1 MKAVVL
7 KSFGDVDALAVQ
19 DMPEPEFGPGDVK
32 VRVTAAGIN
41 PVDSKIRRGEM
52 QELMPVTFPTILGR
66 DVSGEVMEVGA
77 NVKGFQPGDRVMGM
91 VHGGYAEVVVAPAN
105 VWAKVPHSLELRDAA
120 ALPMV
125 TLTGAQLIEEQ
136 VKPARG
142 DTVLITGALGAVGR
156 AAIHAAHALGVKVWA
171 GVRAQQAEQA
181 RRELNMEG
189 VVAIDRPEEVAKLPT
204 LDAVADTVGGKAVT
218 PVLDKVKRGGKVC
231 SVVGE
236 PVGAKERGLVGS
248 FFLSH
253 PDGPR
258 LARLAES
265 VAKGELLIPIAQT
278 FPLDAAKEAQKHA
291 ETAGTGKVLLVN

>member
-1 MKAVVL
+1 MKAVIL
-7 KSFGDVDALAVQ
+7 KAFGDVDALAVQ
-19 DMPEPEFGPGDVK
+19 DMPEPEFGADDVK

-52 QELMPVTFPTILGR
+52 QDLMPVTFPTILGR
-66 DVSGEVMEVGA
+66 DVSGEVVEVGA
-77 NVKGFQPGDRVMGM
+77 NVKGFQSGDRVMGM
-91 VHGGYAEVVVAPAN
+91 VHAGYAELVVAPAK
-105 VWAKVPHSLELRDAA
+105 VWAKVPEDMDLRDAA

-125 TLTGAQLIEEQ
+125 TLTGTQLIEEQ

-156 AAIHAAHALGVKVWA
+156 AAIHAARALGVKVWA
-171 GVRAQQAEQA
+171 GVKAQQVDEA
-181 RRELNMEG
+181 RGLKVDG
-189 VVAIDRPEEVAKLPT
+189 VVAIDRPEDVAKLPT

-218 PVLDKVKRGGKVC
+218 AVLDKVKRGGKVC
-231 SVVGE
+231 SVVEE
-236 PVGAKERGLVGS
+236 PEGAKERGLVGN

-258 LARLAES
+258 LAKLGES
-265 VAKGELLIPIAQT
+265 VAKGELIIPIARR
-278 FPLDAAKEAQKHA
+278 FPLDAAKEAQKFA